1 MIERWEQETA
11 EKAAGF
17 QRMAERVERV
27 SITESVAGGAV
38 RVTVD
43 HNGLPTGIWMTDAV
57 LAMEPAEIAANVM
70 AAIRKAQSR
79 YPRQLAE
86 ILADTVGTDDP
97 AARHI
102 LARAEESFPAD
113 PEAFD
118 DPDEGHPL
126 PPSARRPRPAR
137 HRSA

>member
-1 MIERWEQETA
+1 MIERWERDMA

-43 HNGLPTGIWMTDAV
+43 HNGLLTDIRMTDAV
-57 LAMEPAEIAANVM
+57 RSMEPAEIAANVM
-70 AAIRKAQSR
+70 AAIRRARSR
-79 YPRQLAE
+79 YPGRLAE
-86 ILADTVGTDDP
+86 ILADTVGTEDP

-102 LARAEESFPAD
+102 LARAEQHFPAD
-113 PEAFD
+113 PDESD
-118 DPDEGHPL
+118 DPDERQPL

>member
-1 MIERWEQETA
+1 MIERWERDTA

-17 QRMAERVERV
+17 QRMAERVEQV

-43 HNGLPTGIWMTDAV
+43 HNGAPTEIHMTDAV
-57 LAMEPAEIAANVM
+57 RSMEPAEIAASVM
-70 AAIRKAQSR
+70 AAIRKARSR
-79 YPRQLAE
+79 YPRHLAE

-102 LARAEESFPAD
+102 LAKAEQHFPAD
-113 PEAFD
+113 QEEFD
-118 DPDEGHPL
+118 DPDEGHP
-126 PPSARRPRPAR
+126 PPAHRPRPAR